1 VGNPEFDPL
10 GAGHESVKTRLIRL
24 IKTTIHTVSD
34 AAREKCGKY
43 GRCQIIYKKGKEEN
57 GKEKRDF

>member
-24 IKTTIHTVSD
+24 IKTTTVSD
-34 AAREKCGKY
+34 AARSAAS
-43 GRCQIIYKKGKEEN
+43 RCQIIYKKGKEEN